1 MFVSRQFFIFTTYVG
16 NCSVQIDR
24 RYKRIAYQISMG
36 SQNCC
41 GYCTRSSAARSSKAD
56 MHAVRI
62 EKGAA
67 AKAKLE
73 AQIKTLQEEA
83 RAQRPESD
91 GAGRRQTSEK
101 LEAVAGWIENLRLH
115 YRRATPRK
123 VGH

>member
-1 MFVSRQFFIFTTYVG
+1 MLRLLYT
-16 NCSVQIDR
+16 
-24 RYKRIAYQISMG
+24 
-36 SQNCC
+36 
-41 GYCTRSSAARSSKAD
+41 ARSSKAD

-101 LEAVAGWIENLRLH
+101 LEAVAGHPPHVCASLCLH
-115 YRRATPRK
+115 C
-123 VGH
+123 